1 MTMRTHIEMT
11 AAVMSIAIAQHAAA
25 SGYHFGTQ
33 SVGAQSTAN
42 AAAAE
47 AADASTLFYNPAGL
61 THLDGKAE
69 ITGALNIVA
78 PSLKYK
84 DARATY
90 YQGGNV
96 QGATS
101 GKITKTTAA
110 PHVYGAYKLN
120 DRVTLGMGMYIPF
133 GSKTNYQ
140 DDSVLRYNIKKLG
153 LTSIALEP
161 AVAFKFNE
169 QHSFAVGLIAQYSE
183 AELTKYADWSAARN
197 DRVLAGTAAVLQRM
211 GIPASTTT
219 NRANWQGRGDVKGH
233 DWGFGYHLGWMF
245 DVNDK
250 LRVGVAYRS
259 KISHNLKGTAKWQP
273 AGAVVKAPALA
284 NYIQSPTTTNTPLG
298 AGRGY
303 LPSEDAS
310 VRINTPES
318 LSLHAMY
325 RANDKLNLFG
335 DITWTRHSR
344 FNKAN
349 LIFGNSKN
357 VINGQSD
364 RTTITPNWRNTYK
377 VALGGSYQYSE
388 PLQLRAGIAFDQS
401 PVKSAADRLNTMP
414 DANRLWFS
422 VGARYAYKKRHVF
435 DTALSYV
442 HINSSRFNAPR
453 PTGNDVDSKGA
464 TSAKFKASATIL
476 GMQYTYK
483 FD

>member
-1 MTMRTHIEMT
+1 MTMKTHIKIT
-11 AAVMSIAIAQHAAA
+11 AAVIGIAIAQHAAA

-61 THLDGKAE
+61 THLDSKAE
-69 ITGALNIVA
+69 ITGAINIVA

-96 QGATS
+96 QGKTS
-101 GKITKTTAA
+101 GKVTKTTAA
-110 PHVYGAYKLN
+110 PHIYGAYKLN
-120 DRVTLGMGMYIPF
+120 DHVTLGMGMYIPF

-169 QHSFAVGLIAQYSE
+169 QHSFAVGVIAQYSE

-197 DRVLAGTAAVLQRM
+197 DRVLAATAAALQRQ
-211 GIPASTTT
+211 GIPAAATT

-344 FNKAN
+344 FNKAD

-364 RTTITPNWRNTYK
+364 RTTISPNWRNTYK

-453 PTGNDVDSKGA
+453 AIGTDVDSKGA

>member
-1 MTMRTHIEMT
+1 MTMKTHIKIT
-11 AAVMSIAIAQHAAA
+11 AAVIGIAIAQHAAA

-61 THLDGKAE
+61 THLDSKAE

-197 DRVLAGTAAVLQRM
+197 DRVLAGTAAALQRQ
-211 GIPASTTT
+211 GIPAAATT

-364 RTTITPNWRNTYK
+364 RTTISPNWRNTYK

-453 PTGNDVDSKGA
+453 AIGTDVDSKGA

>member
-1 MTMRTHIEMT
+1 MKTHIKIT
-11 AAVMSIAIAQHAAA
+11 AAVIGIAIAQHAAA

-61 THLDGKAE
+61 THLDSKAE

-96 QGATS
+96 QGKTS
-101 GKITKTTAA
+101 GKVTKTTAA

-211 GIPASTTT
+211 GIPASATT

-364 RTTITPNWRNTYK
+364 RTTISPNWRNTYK

>member
-1 MTMRTHIEMT
+1 MKTHIKIT
-11 AAVMSIAIAQHAAA
+11 AAVIGITLAQHAAA

-61 THLDGKAE
+61 THLDSKAE
-69 ITGALNIVA
+69 ITGAINIVA

-96 QGATS
+96 QGKTS
-101 GKITKTTAA
+101 GKVTKTTAA
-110 PHVYGAYKLN
+110 PHIYGAYKLN
-120 DRVTLGMGMYIPF
+120 DHVTLGMGMYIPF

-197 DRVLAGTAAVLQRM
+197 DRVLAATAAALQRQ
-211 GIPASTTT
+211 GIPAAATT

-364 RTTITPNWRNTYK
+364 RTTISPNWRNTYK
-377 VALGGSYQYSE
+377 VALGGAYQYSE
-388 PLQLRAGIAFDQS
+388 PLQLRAGVAFDQS

-453 PTGNDVDSKGA
+453 AIGTDVDSKGA

>member
-1 MTMRTHIEMT
+1 MKTHIKIT
-11 AAVMSIAIAQHAAA
+11 AAVIGITLAQHAAA

-96 QGATS
+96 QGETS
-101 GKITKTTAA
+101 GKVTKTTAA

-169 QHSFAVGLIAQYSE
+169 QHSFAVAMIAQYSE

-197 DRVLAGTAAVLQRM
+197 DRVLAGTAAALQRQ
-211 GIPASTTT
+211 GIPAAATT
-219 NRANWQGRGDVKGH
+219 NRANWQGRGDVKGQ

-273 AGAVVKAPALA
+273 AGAVVQVPALA

-364 RTTITPNWRNTYK
+364 RTTISPNWRNTYK

-453 PTGNDVDSKGA
+453 AIGTDVDSKGA

>member
-1 MTMRTHIEMT
+1 MKTHKKTKLSATLISL
-11 AAVMSIAIAQHAAA
+11 ALAQHAAA

-69 ITGALNIVA
+69 ITGAINIVA

-84 DARATY
+84 DAQATY

-140 DDSVLRYNIKKLG
+140 NDSVLRYNIKKLG

-169 QHSFAVGLIAQYSE
+169 QHSFAVGVIAQYSE

-211 GIPASTTT
+211 GIPASATT
-219 NRANWQGRGDVKGH
+219 NRANW
-233 DWGFGYHLGWMF
+233 
-245 DVNDK
+245 
-250 LRVGVAYRS
+250 
-259 KISHNLKGTAKWQP
+259 
-273 AGAVVKAPALA
+273 
-284 NYIQSPTTTNTPLG
+284 
-298 AGRGY
+298 
-303 LPSEDAS
+303 
-310 VRINTPES
+310 
-318 LSLHAMY
+318 
-325 RANDKLNLFG
+325 
-335 DITWTRHSR
+335 
-344 FNKAN
+344 
-349 LIFGNSKN
+349 
-357 VINGQSD
+357 
-364 RTTITPNWRNTYK
+364 
-377 VALGGSYQYSE
+377 
-388 PLQLRAGIAFDQS
+388 
-401 PVKSAADRLNTMP
+401 
-414 DANRLWFS
+414 
-422 VGARYAYKKRHVF
+422 
-435 DTALSYV
+435 
-442 HINSSRFNAPR
+442 
-453 PTGNDVDSKGA
+453 
-464 TSAKFKASATIL
+464 
-476 GMQYTYK
+476 
-483 FD
+483 

>member
-1 MTMRTHIEMT
+1 MTMKTHIKIT
-11 AAVMSIAIAQHAAA
+11 AAVIGIAIAQHAAA

-61 THLDGKAE
+61 THLDSKAE

-96 QGATS
+96 QGKTS
-101 GKITKTTAA
+101 GKVTKTTAA

-211 GIPASTTT
+211 GIPASATT

-250 LRVGVAYRS
+250 LRVGIAYRS

-273 AGAVVKAPALA
+273 AGAVVQVPALA
-284 NYIQSPTTTNTPLG
+284 NYIQSPTTATTALG

-357 VINGQSD
+357 VINRQSD
-364 RTTITPNWRNTYK
+364 RTTISPNWRNTYK

-401 PVKSAADRLNTMP
+401 PVKSATDRLNTMP

-453 PTGNDVDSKGA
+453 AIGTDVDSKGA

>member
-1 MTMRTHIEMT
+1 VWR
-11 AAVMSIAIAQHAAA
+11 AARSDRALAPPAAA
-25 SGYHFGTQ
+25 
-33 SVGAQSTAN
+33 
-42 AAAAE
+42 
-47 AADASTLFYNPAGL
+47 
-61 THLDGKAE
+61 
-69 ITGALNIVA
+69 
-78 PSLKYK
+78 
-84 DARATY
+84 
-90 YQGGNV
+90 
-96 QGATS
+96 
-101 GKITKTTAA
+101 
-110 PHVYGAYKLN
+110 
-120 DRVTLGMGMYIPF
+120 
-133 GSKTNYQ
+133 
-140 DDSVLRYNIKKLG
+140 
-153 LTSIALEP
+153 
-161 AVAFKFNE
+161 
-169 QHSFAVGLIAQYSE
+169 
-183 AELTKYADWSAARN
+183 
-197 DRVLAGTAAVLQRM
+197 LQRQ
-211 GIPASTTT
+211 GIPAAATT

-344 FNKAN
+344 FNKAD

-364 RTTITPNWRNTYK
+364 RTTISPNWRNTYK

-453 PTGNDVDSKGA
+453 AIGTDVDSKGA